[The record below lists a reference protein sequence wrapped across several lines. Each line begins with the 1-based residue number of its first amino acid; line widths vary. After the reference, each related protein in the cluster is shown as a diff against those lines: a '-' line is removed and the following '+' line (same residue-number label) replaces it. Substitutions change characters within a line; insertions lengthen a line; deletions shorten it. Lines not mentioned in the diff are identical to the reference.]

1 MRSILI
7 YFPGKPGRYEVRVS
21 AGDDLPK
28 WLDDTVVDSVYP
40 CHSGQRTE
48 MKVKAIHRAKHL
60 DDHDKLNQV
69 QAALVVSGTARG
81 YHRHD

>member
-40 CHSGQRTE
+40 CHS
-48 MKVKAIHRAKHL
+48 
-60 DDHDKLNQV
+60 
-69 QAALVVSGTARG
+69 
-81 YHRHD
+81 